1 LLHQLIKTPAVPADK
16 KRANTMKKLNKKAAR
31 VFNAM
36 IKLMGENDHL
46 KIDNTNGTFM
56 PVVIEKVQEVMFY
69 QSECTIYSVAHY
81 FEQNGDL
88 VPDPEMT
95 FLVVKANTEVIYPA
109 TFQNQ
114 MSYQESLF
122 KDGVDWKFSRSM
134 QSGHTDFANM
144 WMGNIKEQQ
153 NL

>member
-1 LLHQLIKTPAVPADK
+1 
-16 KRANTMKKLNKKAAR
+16 MKNLSKKAAT

-56 PVVIEKVQEVMFY
+56 PVVIEKLGEITLYNIPM
-69 QSECTIYSVAHY
+69 ERYSVAHY

-88 VPDPEMT
+88 VPDPDMT
-95 FLVVKANTEVIYPA
+95 FFVVKANPEMIFPA
-109 TFQNQ
+109 SFQNQ
-114 MSYQESLF
+114 MTYMESILQDESKNWRF
-122 KDGVDWKFSRSM
+122 RKAIQKD
-134 QSGHTDFANM
+134 QATFANM
-144 WMGNIKEQQ
+144 WMGNIKIQQ

>member
-1 LLHQLIKTPAVPADK
+1 
-16 KRANTMKKLNKKAAR
+16 MKKLNKKAAR

-36 IKLMGENDHL
+36 INLMNGKEHQ
-46 KIDNTNGTFM
+46 KIDNTNGAFM
-56 PVVIEKVQEVMFY
+56 PVVIEKVHEVMFY

-95 FLVVKANTEVIYPA
+95 FLVVNANTEVIFPC
-109 TFQNQ
+109 TFQDQ
-114 MSYQESLF
+114 MTYQEGLF
-122 KDGVDWKFSRSM
+122 KDGVDWRIKKAIQAS
-134 QSGHTDFANM
+134 HAEFANT
-144 WMGNIKEQQ
+144 WMDNIKKQQ